1 MLVLATYVVQSE
13 FSFRNVLLVHGMP
26 LQGLQIITRTQ
37 LEQMLVFTQ
46 FVARRLYN
54 TYVLPNTPVSR
65 RTPEQLGR
73 NTLIRERFRA
83 GEDTYTLAEEY
94 GISLQRVYQIL
105 HYRRN

>member
-1 MLVLATYVVQSE
+1 
-13 FSFRNVLLVHGMP
+13 MP

-37 LEQMLVFTQ
+37 VEQMLVFTQ

-54 TYVLPNTPVSR
+54 TYVLPNTPVSN
-65 RTPEQLGR
+65 RTPEQIGR

-83 GEDTYTLAEEY
+83 GKDTYTLVEEY